1 MVWNRIYITLMLLV
15 FLAFTMVFIFF
26 PRPTYSHL
34 ENRELT
40 TFPSLSLDSILD
52 GSFTESVSSW
62 FSDSEPFR
70 DELMSVSMHYKDL
83 IRYNTGEENIT
94 FHAST
99 NSSLSVSESDS
110 LVAIENTITE
120 YENNITATEDAR
132 IANAGILIVGNGS
145 SVRAL
150 MAFGGSANGNTAY
163 ADAAN
168 LYQETFGDLV
178 RVYCMVIPTSIEFY
192 CPDKAKHSTNPQ
204 RPFINNIHAHLNP
217 NIAVIDVYTTLAE
230 HVNEDIFLRTDHHWS
245 PLGAYYAA
253 KEFARVAGVPFNDLD
268 SYKSRTIHKFV
279 GTMYAYSQD
288 ISIKEAPEDFTYYM
302 PLNVEYTTTY
312 TDYVLDANYRIIA
325 EKKPFQGKF
334 FQYYCDGNGGAYCTF
349 MGSDKRITVVRT
361 STKNGRRLIILKD
374 SFGNALPGYLF
385 YSFEEIHVIDSR
397 YFKKNMKAYVYENLI
412 TDILFANNIFN
423 AYSPRFCR
431 KYITFLSQSGKIA
444 QPPLR
449 PAPTAI
455 PSDTIVL
462 PLRSDSVSLTK
473 EDSAV
478 YTTPLP

>member
-1 MVWNRIYITLMLLV
+1 MVRNRIYITLMLLV
-15 FLAFTMVFIFF
+15 FLAFAIVFLVF

-34 ENRELT
+34 ENRELAS
-40 TFPSLSLDSILD
+40 FPSVSLDSIRN
-52 GSFTESVSSW
+52 GSFTQAVSSW

-70 DELMSVSMHYKDL
+70 DEFMSVSMHFKNL
-83 IRYNTGEENIT
+83 IRYNIGEENIT
-94 FHAST
+94 FHASADA
-99 NSSLSVSESDS
+99 SPSVSEPDS
-110 LVAIENTITE
+110 IVVAEDTIPE
-120 YENNITATEDAR
+120 YENNITATEDAK
-132 IANAGILIVGNGS
+132 IANAGILIVGS
-145 SVRAL
+145 SDNVRAL

-178 RVYCMVIPTSIEFY
+178 KVYCMIIPTSIEFY
-192 CPDKAKHSTNPQ
+192 CPDKAKRSTNPQ
-204 RPFINNIHAHLNP
+204 RPFINYIHSHLTP
-217 NIAVIDVYTTLAE
+217 GIEAVDVYTTLGE
-230 HVNEDIFLRTDHHWS
+230 HADEDIYLRTDHHWS

-253 KEFARVAGVPFNDLD
+253 KEFARVAGVPFRELD

-312 TDYVLDANYRIIA
+312 TDYVLDSNYRIVA

-334 FQYYCDGNGGAYCTF
+334 FQHYGDGNGGAYCTF

-397 YFKKNMKAYVYENLI
+397 YFKKNMKSYVYENSI
-412 TDILFANNIFN
+412 TDILFANNVFN

-431 KYITFLSQSGKIA
+431 KYTTFLSQSGHITA
-444 QPPLR
+444 PPSR
-449 PAPTAI
+449 PTPITMSTDSASQSLK
-455 PSDTIVL
+455 SDTI
-462 PLRSDSVSLTK
+462 SATMEDSV
-473 EDSAV
+473 A

>member
-1 MVWNRIYITLMLLV
+1 MVRNRIYITLMLLV
-15 FLAFTMVFIFF
+15 FLAFAIVFLLF
-26 PRPTYSHL
+26 PRPTYSTL
-34 ENRELT
+34 ENRELAS
-40 TFPSLSLDSILD
+40 FPSATLDSICD

-70 DELMSVSMHYKDL
+70 DELMSVSMHFKNL

-94 FHAST
+94 FHASAT
-99 NSSLSVSESDS
+99 SPPSVSEPDTI
-110 LVAIENTITE
+110 VAVKDTIAE
-120 YENNITATEDAR
+120 YENNLTATEDAK
-132 IANAGILIVGNGS
+132 IANAGILIVGNGDN
-145 SVRAL
+145 VRAL

-168 LYQETFGDLV
+168 LYQETFGDMV

-192 CPDKAKHSTNPQ
+192 CPDKAKRSTNPQ
-204 RPFINNIHAHLNP
+204 RPYINNIHAHLNP
-217 NIAVIDVYTTLAE
+217 KIAAVDVYTTLGE
-230 HVNEDIFLRTDHHWS
+230 HADEDIYLRTDHHWS

-253 KEFARVAGVPFNDLD
+253 REFAMVAGVPFKELD

-302 PLNVEYTTTY
+302 PQDVEYTTTY
-312 TDYVLDANYRIIA
+312 TDYVLDSNYRIVA
-325 EKKPFQGKF
+325 EKKPFLGKF
-334 FQYYCDGNGGAYCTF
+334 FQHYGDGNGGAYCTF

-397 YFKKNMKAYVYENLI
+397 YFKKNMKAYVSENLI
-412 TDILFANNIFN
+412 TDILFANNVFN
-423 AYSPRFCR
+423 AYSPKFCR
-431 KYITFLSQSGKIA
+431 KYTAFLSQSGNIVSS
-444 QPPLR
+444 QSR
-449 PAPTAI
+449 PTTVVI
-455 PSDTIVL
+455 PADTTSL
-462 PLRSDSVSLTK
+462 PLRSDSVEVTM
-473 EDSAV
+473 EDSVA